1 MIRTILLIIACII
14 LIINIILTILEA
26 RIYYYESFHQ
36 GFIRGESGAHKS
48 ISGRDEYP
56 DRIRICGMWYNVKW
70 IITGKEGVINRDL

>member
-26 RIYYYESFHQ
+26 RIYYYESFHP
-36 GFIRGESGAHKS
+36 GRIWGESGAHKS
-48 ISGRDEYP
+48 ISGRDVYP
-56 DRIRICGMWYNVKW
+56 DRIRICGMWYSVKW